1 MLEGEGGLW
10 SFRKAAVSTHSR
22 ARCSNKCG
30 SRSHGK
36 PQKDLAEEAGK
47 AVSIEEQFPTGA
59 DQLLYWKITC
69 RALKSRGKSLTNQ
82 IFAGVSGSL
91 GRS

>member
-1 MLEGEGGLW
+1 MLEGEVGLW

-22 ARCSNKCG
+22 ARCSNKHG

-47 AVSIEEQFPTGA
+47 AVSIEEQLSTVA
-59 DQLLYWKITC
+59 DQLLYWKITS
-69 RALKSRGKSLTNQ
+69 RALKSREKSLANQ

>member
-1 MLEGEGGLW
+1 MPEGEGGLW

-22 ARCSNKCG
+22 ARCSNKLG

-47 AVSIEEQFPTGA
+47 AVSIEEQFPTVA
-59 DQLLYWKITC
+59 DQLLYWKIIC
-69 RALKSRGKSLTNQ
+69 RALKAEKSHGLTKSLQ
-82 IFAGVSGSL
+82 ECLAL
-91 GRS
+91 